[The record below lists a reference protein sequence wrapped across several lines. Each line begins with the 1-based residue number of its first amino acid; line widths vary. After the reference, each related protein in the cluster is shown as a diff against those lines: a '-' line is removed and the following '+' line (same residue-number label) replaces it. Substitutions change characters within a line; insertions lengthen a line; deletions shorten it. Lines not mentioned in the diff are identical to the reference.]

1 MLSAGLFDRV
11 REVLCLG
18 AHCDD
23 IEIGCGGLLSTL
35 ALAQP
40 QARFRFVVMAGS
52 AERTAETHNAL
63 ERLLPAGRGFDLQV
77 LGFRDGFFP
86 ADWERIKAAF
96 EGLKAGPL
104 PDLVLTHYGDDRHQ
118 DHRVVNELTWNT
130 FRNHLVLEYEIP
142 KWDSD
147 LGRPQVFL
155 PLDAPTVDRKVNAL
169 LEAFA
174 SQRARNWFTED
185 LFRGFMRM
193 RGMECNAPSGF
204 AEAFHVRKLVVG

>member
-1 MLSAGLFDRV
+1 MLAATVFDRV

-23 IEIGCGGLLSTL
+23 IEIGCGGLLATL
-35 ALAQP
+35 ASRQP
-40 QARFRFVVMAGS
+40 AARFRFVVMAGT
-52 AERTAETHNAL
+52 AERTAETGAAL
-63 ERLLPAGRGFDLQV
+63 RRLLPASTAFELEV

-86 ADWERIKAAF
+86 ADWEGIKTAF
-96 EGLKAGPL
+96 EGLKGGAP
-104 PDLVLTHYGDDRHQ
+104 PDLVLTHHGDDRHQ
-118 DHRVVNELTWNT
+118 DHRVVSELTWNT

-142 KWDSD
+142 KWDGD

-155 PLDAPTVDRKVNAL
+155 PLDAATVDRKVDAL

-174 SQRARNWFTED
+174 SQRSRNWFTAD
-185 LFRGFMRM
+185 LFRGFMRL
-193 RGMECNAPSGF
+193 RGMECNAPGGF

>member
-1 MLSAGLFDRV
+1 MLATPLFDRV

-23 IEIGCGGLLSTL
+23 IEIGCGGLLATL
-35 ALAQP
+35 ATGRP
-40 QARFRFVVMAGS
+40 GVRFRFVVMSGS
-52 AERTAETHNAL
+52 AARADETRAAL
-63 ERLLPAGRGFDLQV
+63 RSLLPAETLFDVLV

-86 ADWERIKAAF
+86 ADWEGIKTAF
-96 EGLKAGPL
+96 ERLKSGPV
-104 PDLVLTHYGDDRHQ
+104 PDLVLTHHGDDRHQ
-118 DHRVVNELTWNT
+118 DHRVVSELTWNT

-142 KWDSD
+142 KWDGD

-155 PLDAPTVDRKVNAL
+155 PLETAAVDHKVDSL

-174 SQRARNWFTED
+174 SQRSRNWFTAD
-185 LFRGFMRM
+185 LFRGFMRL